1 METYEGRLTGGQEVV
16 PTARVAA
23 AEGEVA
29 EVAEVAEILHC
40 MSLSKSGC
48 LGWDPTG
55 TV

>member
-16 PTARVAA
+16 LTARVAA
-23 AEGEVA
+23 AVG